1 MTVAST
7 TTKVSYSGNGSTTV
21 FTVPFYFL
29 AAGDLRVILRS
40 SAGVETVQTLTSQYT
55 VTGAGVTSGGS
66 VTMLTAPASGTTLTI
81 LRNVSPTQETDLLP
95 NDRLP
100 AESLETALDKAT
112 MLIQQLDEVADRALQ
127 YPASDA
133 AVSPTLPAASARAS
147 KFLSFDASGN
157 PVATIG
163 TDATTSTFLQAGAG
177 AVTRSVNDKLRDA
190 INAKDFGVVG
200 DGVADD
206 SVALQA
212 AFAAAAGKSLLIP
225 SGAYNVGGATLSL
238 PAGTTVSAYGAV
250 LTWTA
255 NTTGISFAPSTTLR
269 SYWFGGKLV
278 GPGSSVFN
286 NNSRAMSC
294 FGVVSAY
301 ALLPYIQ
308 DVWITS
314 WRGYGLIFEFTS
326 GGRIL
331 NSRITSIT
339 YAGIAGLSSEDI
351 KVDGNYIGQI
361 GIGIVGDAY
370 GCFIDRNEA
379 DLATYPLSK
388 NCSMTNNTVEDVPN
402 WHGLDTHGG
411 QHFVF
416 SNNVIRNCHR
426 AINITGSDNAS
437 NVETWGP
444 RFCVVSNN
452 TITSTYTGNA
462 ISLNGATA
470 DPALGCVIANNAIYG
485 GGTLGGGNYEGAIR
499 LRNTQSCKV
508 VGNTLVRPAAAGIS
522 IYLGNAALD
531 VSGNII
537 TNVGDT
543 TDSAVAG
550 ITIAS
555 DGNSGYIGSNTFV
568 YTEDWSTHNSV
579 RSVTIASGLTNCN
592 LTFGPSKFIGN
603 DATHLNAALNSVTEW
618 TSARF
623 FSQSGSGT
631 LSGGTLSVTFN
642 FRFPAVPRVLVS
654 NVSDLNPI
662 RVSAVSETGFTA
674 TGTGATEFTYE
685 AFI

>member
-1 MTVAST
+1 MAIIKIS
-7 TTKVSYSGNGSTTV
+7 
-21 FTVPFYFL
+21 
-29 AAGDLRVILRS
+29 
-40 SAGVETVQTLTSQYT
+40 E
-55 VTGAGVTSGGS
+55 
-66 VTMLTAPASGTTLTI
+66 
-81 LRNVSPTQETDLLP
+81 
-95 NDRLP
+95 
-100 AESLETALDKAT
+100 
-112 MLIQQLDEVADRALQ
+112 
-127 YPASDA
+127 
-133 AVSPTLPAASARAS
+133 LPAADS
-147 KFLSFDASGN
+147 
-157 PVATIG
+157 PVSPSDVAP
-163 TDATTSTFLQAGAG
+163 FLQNGVTKKASIDQFGFLPAGAN
-177 AVTRSVNDKLRDA
+177 AVTRTIQNKLRD
-190 INAKDFGVVG
+190 IVSVMDFGAVG
-200 DGVADD
+200 DGVTND
-206 SVALQA
+206 SAALQA
-212 AFAAAAGKSLLIP
+212 AFTAAAGKSLLIP
-225 SGAYNVGGATLSL
+225 PGSYSVGSATLTL
-238 PAGTTVSAYGAV
+238 PAGTTVSAYGAIF
-250 LTWTA
+250 TWTV

-278 GPGSSVFN
+278 GPGSAVFN
-286 NNSRAMSC
+286 GDSRAMSC

-314 WRGYGLIFEFTS
+314 WRGYGIIFEFTS

-416 SNNVIRNCHR
+416 SNNIIRNCHR
-426 AINITGSDNAS
+426 AINVTGTDNAL

-444 RFCVVSNN
+444 RFCVVTNN
-452 TITSTYTGNA
+452 TITATYTANA
-462 ISLNGATA
+462 ISLNGPPA

-485 GGTLGGGNYEGAIR
+485 GGALGAGNYEGAIR
-499 LRNTQSCKV
+499 LRDTLSCKV
-508 VGNTLVRPAAAGIS
+508 TGNTLVRPAAAGIS
-522 IYLGNAALD
+522 VYVGNAAID
-531 VSGNII
+531 VNGNTI

-550 ITIAS
+550 IAIAS
-555 DGNSGYIGSNTFV
+555 DGNSGYIGNNTFV
-568 YTEDWSTHNSV
+568 YTENWSTHNSV

-603 DATHLNAALNSVTEW
+603 DATHLNAALNSATEW
-618 TSARF
+618 TTARF
-623 FSQSGSGT
+623 FSQSGTAS

-642 FRFPAVPRVLVS
+642 FRFPAVPKVLIT
-654 NVSDLNPI
+654 NVNDLNPI

-674 TGTGATEFTYE
+674 TGTGSTEFNYE